1 MKKPRPSL
9 YARHRFSS
17 EVISLAVWLYF
28 HFLLYLQLLAGAG
41 RRPGWARARWACPE
55 PPQHEGGQTSAD
67 GTDEE
72 AKHGTQAHHHC

>member
-28 HFLLYLQLLAGAG
+28 HFPLYLQLLAIDADLLMTTQSPASHRKLMLGAIG
-41 RRPGWARARWACPE
+41 IVLGDI
-55 PPQHEGGQTSAD
+55 GTSSLYSFR
-67 GTDEE
+67 
-72 AKHGTQAHHHC
+72 

>member
-41 RRPGWARARWACPE
+41 RWPGWIRAR
-55 PPQHEGGQTSAD
+55 
-67 GTDEE
+67 
-72 AKHGTQAHHHC
+72 